1 VEKKNPWPFVM
12 AHVKAAR
19 DRGLVSNRD
28 GEIKC
33 VLRTQGDIPAGIED
47 VSQSGGLVKGRII
60 DHELIAPSF
69 TKSFARNGD
78 KK

>member
-1 VEKKNPWPFVM
+1 M
-12 AHVKAAR
+12 AHVKAAQ

-28 GEIKC
+28 GEIKG
-33 VLRTQGDIPAGIED
+33 VPRTQVEIPAGIKD

-60 DHELIAPSF
+60 DHEWIAPSF

-78 KK
+78 RK